1 MTKTITILGTGK
13 SSYNLVSYLSKNQE
27 RIGIDIKV
35 ISNQT
40 PKYINDFQKIDFQKI
55 DINDNSQ
62 ISKQIKSSFIVVSLL
77 PPKLHYQIALICS
90 SYKINMITASY
101 LDEKIK
107 SLEKKF
113 KKNNCFLFME
123 IGLDPGIDHLS
134 AKKDI
139 DNLNKKGEILGFE
152 SYTGGLIKKK

>member
-1 MTKTITILGTGK
+1 MTKTITILGAGK

-62 ISKQIKSSFIVVSLL
+62 ISKHIKGFGSFDDIRW
-77 PPKLHYQIALICS
+77 
-90 SYKINMITASY
+90 NR
-101 LDEKIK
+101 
-107 SLEKKF
+107 
-113 KKNNCFLFME
+113 N
-123 IGLDPGIDHLS
+123 HLVW
-134 AKKDI
+134 A
-139 DNLNKKGEILGFE
+139 
-152 SYTGGLIKKK
+152 

>member
-1 MTKTITILGTGK
+1 MTKTITILGAGK

-62 ISKQIKSSFIVVSLL
+62 ILEHIKSSFIIVSLL
-77 PPKLHYQIALICS
+77 PPKLHLSLIH
-90 SYKINMITASY
+90 I
-101 LDEKIK
+101 
-107 SLEKKF
+107 
-113 KKNNCFLFME
+113 
-123 IGLDPGIDHLS
+123 
-134 AKKDI
+134 
-139 DNLNKKGEILGFE
+139 
-152 SYTGGLIKKK
+152 

>member
-1 MTKTITILGTGK
+1 MTKTITILGAGK

-55 DINDNSQ
+55 DIYDNSQ

-101 LDEKIK
+101 LDNKIK
-107 SLEKKF
+107 SFKFGITHPKGIVKKLTIVIAAEKF
-113 KKNNCFLFME
+113 KAISQTGSVVDNC
-123 IGLDPGIDHLS
+123 
-134 AKKDI
+134 
-139 DNLNKKGEILGFE
+139 
-152 SYTGGLIKKK
+152 LIAIAT

>member
-1 MTKTITILGTGK
+1 MTKTITILGAGK

-35 ISNQT
+35 ISNET
-40 PKYINDFQKIDFQKI
+40 PKYINDFHKIDFHKI

-62 ISKQIKSSFIVVSLL
+62 ISKHIKSSFIVVSLL

-90 SYKINMITASY
+90 DYKINMITASY

-107 SLEKKF
+107 SLEKNLRKIIVS
-113 KKNNCFLFME
+113 FLW
-123 IGLDPGIDHLS
+123 
-134 AKKDI
+134 K
-139 DNLNKKGEILGFE
+139 
-152 SYTGGLIKKK
+152 